1 MLRFFDDY
9 YSINL
14 NYSSVNAVLKIIKA
28 VELLIEHPAMGRV
41 GKIVDTREL
50 IVSGTP
56 KIVPYRV
63 KKEKIQILQVLHG
76 AMR

>member
-1 MLRFFDDY
+1 M
-9 YSINL
+9 
-14 NYSSVNAVLKIIKA
+14 LKIIKA